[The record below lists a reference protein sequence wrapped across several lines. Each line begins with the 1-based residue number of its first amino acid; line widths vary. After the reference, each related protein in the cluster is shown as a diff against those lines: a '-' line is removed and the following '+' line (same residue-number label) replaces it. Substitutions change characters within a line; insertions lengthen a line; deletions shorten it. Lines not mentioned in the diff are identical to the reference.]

1 RQILTRRFRL
11 YAYQQR
17 DYCFVPLLRLS
28 DYGTGWNLDFPAFTI
43 LHVTLRL
50 SNLHEFSFAVWWN
63 YE

>member
-1 RQILTRRFRL
+1 MLCSKGTIALS
-11 YAYQQR
+11 A
-17 DYCFVPLLRLS
+17 LLRLS

>member
-1 RQILTRRFRL
+1 M
-11 YAYQQR
+11 QQR